1 MAKKKTF
8 ILVFDPGPEWE
19 EGVGVEEQNYWIEHT
34 RFADK
39 LFEKGK
45 IIITGPIIDYDRIVM
60 IFEAANEGEV
70 RITFSEDP
78 LIKNGILSL
87 ETVMEWKIRL
97 DQRNKL

>member
-1 MAKKKTF
+1 MTKIKTF

-19 EGVGVEEQNYWIEHT
+19 EGLGIEEQNYWMEHT

-39 LFEKGK
+39 LFEKGN

-60 IFEAANEGEV
+60 VYEARSESDI

-97 DQRNKL
+97 DQRSK